1 MQDVHSRLSVE
12 SSNDEKVK
20 IAVIDTGV
28 ELSDLQRDIYDRN
41 DDMQYKS
48 WIDDNEEGI
57 ENGKDDVGHGTH
69 IATLLAKIARNA
81 TIHVA
86 RVFKERKPNMTTE
99 LKNVAQVRLLKL
111 ASRPLA
117 NAPQAIRYAV
127 DIWKVDIIV
136 MSFGF
141 EEEQDSDLEEDS
153 ILKAIRHAYHN
164 GISLFAA
171 ASNDGN
177 NRPDH
182 VCWPARA
189 LEVICVHSGTG
200 TGQPSAFTPGP
211 HDNQR
216 IMVLGEWVKSA
227 WPPRLQ
233 SPGNTK
239 YMSGTSCATPIAA
252 GIAAIV
258 LDYARKKLP
267 PERWKRLRRVDGM
280 QRMFERMKDS
290 RVEKYWWIRPWDF
303 FQQQNTLEWIDN
315 EIRKAIR

>member
-1 MQDVHSRLSVE
+1 
-12 SSNDEKVK
+12 
-20 IAVIDTGV
+20 
-28 ELSDLQRDIYDRN
+28 
-41 DDMQYKS
+41 
-48 WIDDNEEGI
+48 
-57 ENGKDDVGHGTH
+57 
-69 IATLLAKIARNA
+69 LA
-81 TIHVA
+81 H
-86 RVFKERKPNMTTE
+86 
-99 LKNVAQVRLLKL
+99 
-111 ASRPLA
+111 
-117 NAPQAIRYAV
+117 APQAIRYAV

-141 EEEQDSDLEEDS
+141 EEEQDSDIEEDS
-153 ILKAIRHAYHN
+153 ILKAIRHAYHS

-200 TGQPSAFTPGP
+200 TGQPSTFTPGP
-211 HDNQR
+211 YDNQR

-227 WPPRLQ
+227 WPLRLR

-303 FQQQNTLEWIDN
+303 FQRNNTLEWIDN
-315 EIRKAIR
+315 EIRKAIG